1 MMSNIEED
9 FLVMIDRCLDTL
21 NHVKLFHIRTYKA
34 NENRGESTPSRSA
47 ALKQKRFM
55 SDNVHNNWT
64 LG

>member
-1 MMSNIEED
+1 
-9 FLVMIDRCLDTL
+9 MIDRCLGTL

-64 LG
+64 LGQII